1 MFKQTIRFERAQDA
15 IDFDQHVIDFL
26 RMCDQG
32 AEDAAND
39 ACLFT
44 VSLRE
49 DFTHVRVV
57 QTDSAHLL
65 DRLLAFLTLRD
76 FPPPVE
82 YAAAPRAV
90 SV

>member
-15 IDFDQHVIDFL
+15 IDFDQHMIDFL

-32 AEDAAND
+32 TEDAAND

-49 DFTHVRVV
+49 DYTHVRVV
-57 QTDSAHLL
+57 QTDSAQLL
-65 DRLLAFLTLRD
+65 DRLLTFLTLRD
-76 FPPPVE
+76 FPPPVDFVP
-82 YAAAPRAV
+82 APRAV